1 VYSNTGGQS
10 SKSTPTGSVAKFA
23 AAGKRTKKKDLG
35 MMAMSY
41 GYVYVAQVAMGANP
55 AQLIKAMVEAEAYH
69 GPSLVIAYAPCIN
82 HGINMGHAQA
92 EIKKAVEC
100 GYWNLY
106 RYNPALADEGK
117 NPFTLDS
124 KEPNAAEY
132 QNFIKSENRYA
143 SLAKMFPEVAASL
156 FQQNEEDAMNR
167 YLRYKGLAE

>member
-1 VYSNTGGQS
+1 
-10 SKSTPTGSVAKFA
+10 
-23 AAGKRTKKKDLG
+23 
-35 MMAMSY
+35 
-41 GYVYVAQVAMGANP
+41 
-55 AQLIKAMVEAEAYH
+55 
-69 GPSLVIAYAPCIN
+69 VIAYAPCIN

-143 SLAKMFPEVAASL
+143 SLAKMFPEVAAGL

>member
-1 VYSNTGGQS
+1 MN
-10 SKSTPTGSVAKFA
+10 
-23 AAGKRTKKKDLG
+23 RKKLAI
-35 MMAMSY
+35 MAMSY

-106 RYNPALADEGK
+106 RFNPDLAEQGK

-124 KEPNAAEY
+124 KEPSGDY
-132 QNFIKSENRYA
+132 QAFIKGENRYA
-143 SLAKMFPEVAASL
+143 SLSMKNPAMAEKLFVESEKAALGRYDSLINRRNSLEPKEGQAK
-156 FQQNEEDAMNR
+156 
-167 YLRYKGLAE
+167 

>member
-1 VYSNTGGQS
+1 
-10 SKSTPTGSVAKFA
+10 
-23 AAGKRTKKKDLG
+23 
-35 MMAMSY
+35 MSY

-124 KEPNAAEY
+124 KEPQGGY
-132 QNFIKSENRYA
+132 QEFIKSENRYA
-143 SLAKMFPEVAASL
+143 SLAKMFPEVAQGL
-156 FQQNEEDAMNR
+156 FEKNEEDAKNR
-167 YLRYKGLAE
+167 YLKYKSLAD